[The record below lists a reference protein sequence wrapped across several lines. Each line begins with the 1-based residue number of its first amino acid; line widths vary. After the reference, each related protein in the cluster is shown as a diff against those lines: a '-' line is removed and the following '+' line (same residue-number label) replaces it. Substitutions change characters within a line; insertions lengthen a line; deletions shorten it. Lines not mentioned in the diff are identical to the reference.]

1 MPALLMNV
9 SYCYYHNK
17 FTQMESRD
25 NNKNLVKTCGYV
37 ELFSLIIQNIIS
49 IIFFSGYTK
58 MKKNETRRK

>member
-1 MPALLMNV
+1 
-9 SYCYYHNK
+9 
-17 FTQMESRD
+17 MESRD

>member
-1 MPALLMNV
+1 MG
-9 SYCYYHNK
+9 
-17 FTQMESRD
+17 SRD